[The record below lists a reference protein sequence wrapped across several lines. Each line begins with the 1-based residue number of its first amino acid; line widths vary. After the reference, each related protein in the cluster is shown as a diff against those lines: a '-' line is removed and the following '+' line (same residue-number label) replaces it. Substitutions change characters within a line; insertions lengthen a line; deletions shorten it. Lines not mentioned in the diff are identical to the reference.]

1 MPDSLL
7 TGSVPP
13 EANPVASHQI
23 KAVSSRQGN
32 PVATRVDLH
41 QHLMPPAFVEA
52 LRARQ
57 ALPRLVDDWTLL
69 TEGESPYSVNPS
81 SHDVENRRIREL
93 AEGKGDVLVS
103 LPGNLRIEELPHDDA
118 RELIAIWHRSALAL
132 GAPFRVWAATPL
144 VDFDLDGLEAV
155 LAEPRVVGVQIPAT
169 SLGSST
175 DLVRLEPVLRLV
187 ESAGKPVLVHPR
199 HIVAAPV
206 QGVPAES
213 TAPRAE
219 QLKTAWQVWAAAG
232 HEQHPTLRIGFI
244 ALAGLAPLAQAATVA
259 RGGRAPRADPNVFYE
274 TSAYDERAI
283 DAMARVVGVTPL
295 VHGSDRPFRQPR
307 DPELGRRFNHAVFSR
322 NPRAFLT
329 GQSG

>member
-169 SLGSST
+169 SLGSSS